1 MRTTTKDMML
11 ALRLYNQVK
20 NQNDLTSLAIV
31 EWIKSK
37 KPTSEIFKTL
47 YEQAQDNEKAV
58 IGIISEN
65 ILKDIRKTVL
75 LSK

>member
-1 MRTTTKDMML
+1 MKDMIL
-11 ALRLYNQVK
+11 ALRIFNRVK
-20 NQNDLTSLAIV
+20 NQTDLTSLAIV

-37 KPTSEIFKTL
+37 KPTSELFKTL
-47 YEQAQDNEKAV
+47 YEQAEDNEKAV

-65 ILKDIRKTVL
+65 LLKEIRKTVL

>member
-11 ALRLYNQVK
+11 ALRIYNHVK
-20 NQNDLTSLAIV
+20 NQTDLTSLAII

-37 KPTSEIFKTL
+37 KPTSELFKTL
-47 YEQAQDNEKAV
+47 YEQAEDNEKAG

-65 ILKDIRKTVL
+65 LLKEIRKTVL

>member
-11 ALRLYNQVK
+11 ALRIFNHVK
-20 NQNDLTSLAIV
+20 NQTDLTSLAII

-37 KPTSEIFKTL
+37 KPTSELFKTL
-47 YEQAQDNEKAV
+47 YEQAEDNEKAV
-58 IGIISEN
+58 IEIISEN
-65 ILKDIRKTVL
+65 LLKEIRKTVL